1 MPNSDSGLTKGKIT
15 VIITALVIMA
25 DIITKEI
32 IVSSVSLYE
41 RISVLPFLNIVHVQ
55 NKGAAFGV
63 FAGLG
68 NKFFIGVAIMAI
80 IFIIVY
86 LVKAP
91 KGLETYALSLV
102 LGGAIGNFI
111 DRVRIGKVTDFIDVF
126 VNDWHWPAFN
136 VADSALTVGI
146 VLFVIATFA
155 ADRYIKDKKGTGRYT
170 D

>member
-1 MPNSDSGLTKGKIT
+1 MPKSNNGLGKGGIA
-15 VIITALVIMA
+15 IIISALVIMA

-41 RISVLPFLNIVHVQ
+41 RINVLPFLNIVHVQ

-68 NKFFIGVAIMAI
+68 NNIFIGIAIIAI
-80 IFIIVY
+80 IFIVVY
-86 LVKAP
+86 LMKAP

-102 LGGAIGNFI
+102 LGGAIGNFV
-111 DRVRIGKVTDFIDVF
+111 DRVRIGKVTDFIDVY
-126 VNDWHWPAFN
+126 VNDWHWPSFN

-146 VLFVIATFA
+146 ALFIFSSFMTGRSV
-155 ADRYIKDKKGTGRYT
+155 KDK
-170 D
+170 

>member
-1 MPNSDSGLTKGKIT
+1 MPQSTNGLGKGGIA
-15 VIITALVIMA
+15 IIICALVIMA

-55 NKGAAFGV
+55 NKGAAFGI

-68 NKFFIGVAIMAI
+68 NKYFIGIAI
-80 IFIIVY
+80 IAMIFIVVY

-126 VNDWHWPAFN
+126 VNDWHWPSFN
-136 VADSALTVGI
+136 IADSALTVGI
-146 VLFVIATFA
+146 ALFILSSFITG
-155 ADRYIKDKKGTGRYT
+155 RSIKDK
-170 D
+170 

>member
-1 MPNSDSGLTKGKIT
+1 MPQSTKRLSKGWIT
-15 VIITALVIMA
+15 AIVSALVIIA

-32 IVSSVSLYE
+32 VVASVPFYE

-68 NKFFIGVAIMAI
+68 NKYFIGIAILAIVFIVAYIM
-80 IFIIVY
+80 
-86 LVKAP
+86 KAP
-91 KGLETYALSLV
+91 RGLETYALSLV

-111 DRVRIGKVTDFIDVF
+111 DRIRIGKVTDFIDVF
-126 VNDWHWPAFN
+126 VGSWHWPAFN

-146 VLFVIATFA
+146 GLFIISNFRAGSGVKVNKERI
-155 ADRYIKDKKGTGRYT
+155 DI
-170 D
+170 

>member
-1 MPNSDSGLTKGKIT
+1 MPQSANGLSKGWIT
-15 VIITALVIMA
+15 AIISALVIVA

-32 IVSSVSLYE
+32 IISSVSLYE

-68 NKFFIGVAIMAI
+68 NKYFIGIAIIAI
-80 IFIIVY
+80 IFIVVY
-86 LVKAP
+86 LMKAP

-102 LGGAIGNFI
+102 LGGATGNFI

-136 VADSALTVGI
+136 IADSALTVGI
-146 VLFVIATFA
+146 SLFILSSFMTGRSV
-155 ADRYIKDKKGTGRYT
+155 KDK
-170 D
+170 

>member
-1 MPNSDSGLTKGKIT
+1 MPQCTKGLNKGWIT
-15 VIITALVIMA
+15 VIISALVIIA

-32 IVSSVSLYE
+32 IVASVSLYE

-68 NKFFIGVAIMAI
+68 NKYFIGIAIIAI
-80 IFIIVY
+80 IFIVVY
-86 LVKAP
+86 IMKAP

-111 DRVRIGKVTDFIDVF
+111 DRIKIGKVTDFIDIF
-126 VNDWHWPAFN
+126 VGGWHWPAFN

-146 VLFVIATFA
+146 GLFIISSFRAGSGVKVNKERNDI
-155 ADRYIKDKKGTGRYT
+155 
-170 D
+170 